1 MSYGLRR
8 NASLGLVI
16 FCIAIAGLVWSMNPV
31 SQQNQIG
38 ILLGAELVGFSLIAY
53 LYTRPSDSSVSEFW
67 LLLGILTIAFLIG
80 MATL

>member
-8 NASLGLVI
+8 NASIALVI
-16 FCIAIAGLVWSMNPV
+16 FCAAVAAIVWGLDPV
-31 SQQNQIG
+31 SQQNEIG